1 MEAPNYIQ
9 ETQKLF
15 LILLCF
21 LACSTIAKAEVS
33 EEDKA
38 VLLELYRSTNGPEWI
53 KKWDI
58 EQSPSNWHGVKIVQN
73 KIIAI
78 TLFHNNLSGV
88 LPSSIGKL
96 KELRQL
102 NLAFNKLTGLSLI
115 HI

>member
-78 TLFHNNLSGV
+78 TLFHNNLSFFG
-88 LPSSIGKL
+88 SSF
-96 KELRQL
+96 ESFPQL
-102 NLAFNKLTGLSLI
+102 SATFFGRTGLGTAAGGSS
-115 HI
+115 